1 MSRRYLGALPGIL
14 FAILLAGCESKPA
27 PQAAPAEQSQ
37 PAKKEPTLYT
47 AKQCFASMVNL
58 AQRWQPDALPF
69 HLESEL
75 TSETNGQEG
84 KATIWRAYFASA
96 SRRSMKTFVCSGSR
110 LASAPASGFTSTAES
125 AYAPNVPSLMFQA
138 SYLQTDSDKAYALAQ
153 QHGGEALTKK
163 DPQQPVTYLL
173 DWDGKS
179 KALLWYVIYGKNQSE
194 SKGLGVINAA
204 TGAFVRAGK

>member
-1 MSRRYLGALPGIL
+1 MIVLV
-14 FAILLAGCESKPA
+14 GCESKPTT
-27 PQAAPAEQSQ
+27 PETPTAPAL
-37 PAKKEPTLYT
+37 ATKKEPTIYT
-47 AKQCFASMVNL
+47 AKQCFTSMVNL

-75 TSETNGQEG
+75 TTETNGQEG
-84 KATIWRAYFASA
+84 KATIWRAYFGSA
-96 SRRSMKTFVCSGSR
+96 SRGTMKTFVCSGSR
-110 LASAPASGFTSTAES
+110 VPSAPASGFTSTAETP
-125 AYAPNVPSLMFQA
+125 YAPNVPGLMFQT
-138 SYLQTDSDKAYALAQ
+138 SYLQTDSDKAFALAQ

-194 SKGLGVINAA
+194 SKGIGVINAA
-204 TGAFVRAGK
+204 SGAFVRAGK